1 MNCIV
6 ILAWQST
13 SPSST
18 MEMHYLIFVQ
28 TFYFIGF
35 YIKEG
40 GKRGKGI
47 KTERGAKRREGGLG
61 RRSVEGRAKRKGE
74 LSACRGV
81 HRSCTPWASAVET
94 ACISDR
100 RWATRSV
107 LAPPRNLPE
116 PEHLTVLSVSLRF
129 KGAHSWC
136 CTDPN
141 QSQQLPLVFKEK
153 VLFQSWR
160 TDCVGLW
167 KTAGF

>member
-1 MNCIV
+1 
-6 ILAWQST
+6 
-13 SPSST
+13 

-81 HRSCTPWASAVET
+81 HRSCTP
-94 ACISDR
+94 
-100 RWATRSV
+100 
-107 LAPPRNLPE
+107 
-116 PEHLTVLSVSLRF
+116 
-129 KGAHSWC
+129 
-136 CTDPN
+136 
-141 QSQQLPLVFKEK
+141 
-153 VLFQSWR
+153 
-160 TDCVGLW
+160 
-167 KTAGF
+167 